1 MAPRWLE
8 LVDRGTLGLL
18 WRPGTLGLELVDW
31 GTLELLRPR
40 GVGTWDGRELSLR
53 RALAAAGRPRLK

>member
-18 WRPGTLGLELVDW
+18 WGPGTLGLELVDW

-40 GVGTWDGRELSLR
+40 GAGT
-53 RALAAAGRPRLK
+53 